1 MNNLNPIQ
9 MLFHSN
15 GMRPQRPSQ
24 PIDPVRFKQG
34 ISKINEETLKQI
46 VIQARNQGILEDAIE
61 QGLNFLLSLK

>member
-15 GMRPQRPSQ
+15 RMRPQQASQ

-46 VIQARNQGILEDAIE
+46 VVQARNQGISEDAIE